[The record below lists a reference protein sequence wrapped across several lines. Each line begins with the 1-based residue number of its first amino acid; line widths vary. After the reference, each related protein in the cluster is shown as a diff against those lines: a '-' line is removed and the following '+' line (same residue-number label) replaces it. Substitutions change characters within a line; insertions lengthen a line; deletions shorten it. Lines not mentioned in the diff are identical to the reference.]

1 MPRALVTGAA
11 GFVGQWLCKALLQRG
26 WDVSG
31 TSIGLAPE
39 PGILDSS
46 ELMSV
51 QWRGI
56 DLRPGK
62 DRRTVRGLLERAR
75 PDAIFHLAAIAF
87 QPAAGADPD
96 LAYDTNVTAGVRL
109 LDLLREQRAAGTLDP
124 AVLLV
129 GSAQQYGRHD
139 GTTTLHEGLE
149 QRPRTF
155 YAATKSAQEAFGMAA
170 AHEHGVRVVA
180 ARSFNHSGPGQ
191 APDFLLPSLVRR
203 VRARRADPTAPMA
216 LGNTGPVRDFL
227 HVSDV
232 VSAYISLVEKGRP
245 GEAYNVC
252 SGDGVT
258 VGDIAAEVLTRA
270 GVQAQFTPDPTLQRA
285 VDVPYLVGDNRKLI
299 AATGWSPV
307 RSRADIIDD
316 LLNATP

>member
-1 MPRALVTGAA
+1 
-11 GFVGQWLCKALLQRG
+11 
-26 WDVSG
+26 
-31 TSIGLAPE
+31 
-39 PGILDSS
+39 
-46 ELMSV
+46 
-51 QWRGI
+51 
-56 DLRPGK
+56 
-62 DRRTVRGLLERAR
+62 
-75 PDAIFHLAAIAF
+75 
-87 QPAAGADPD
+87 
-96 LAYDTNVTAGVRL
+96 
-109 LDLLREQRAAGTLDP
+109 
-124 AVLLV
+124 
-129 GSAQQYGRHD
+129 
-139 GTTTLHEGLE
+139 
-149 QRPRTF
+149 
-155 YAATKSAQEAFGMAA
+155 
-170 AHEHGVRVVA
+170 
-180 ARSFNHSGPGQ
+180 
-191 APDFLLPSLVRR
+191 
-203 VRARRADPTAPMA
+203 MA

>member
-11 GFVGQWLCKALLQRG
+11 GFVGQWLCKALLRRG
-26 WDVSG
+26 WEVAG
-31 TSIGLAPE
+31 TSIGLAPGA
-39 PGILDSS
+39 GILDAA
-46 ELMSV
+46 ELSSV

-56 DLRPGK
+56 DLRPGR

-87 QPAAGADPD
+87 QPAAGDDPD

-109 LDLLREQRAAGTLDP
+109 LDLLKEQRAAGTLDP
-124 AVLLV
+124 ALLLV
-129 GSAQQYGRHD
+129 GSAAQYGRH
-139 GTTTLHEGLE
+139 EGSVPLREDLE

-170 AHEHGVRVVA
+170 AHEHGLRVIA
-180 ARSFNHSGPGQ
+180 TRSFNHSGPGQ
-191 APDFLLPSLVRR
+191 APDYLLPSLVRR
-203 VRARRADPTAPMA
+203 VRARRADPVAPMG
-216 LGNTGPVRDFL
+216 LGNTAPVRDFL

-252 SGDGVT
+252 SGNGVT
-258 VGDIAAEVLTRA
+258 VGEVAAEVLSRA
-270 GVQAQFTPDPTLQRA
+270 GVQAQFTPDPALQRS
-285 VDVPYLVGDNRKLI
+285 VDVPYLVGDNQKLI
-299 AATGWSPV
+299 AATGWRPA

>member
-1 MPRALVTGAA
+1 MPRAVVTGAA

-26 WDVSG
+26 WEVSG
-31 TSIGLAPE
+31 TTIGLAPSV
-39 PGILDSS
+39 GILAAS
-46 ELMSV
+46 ELASV

-56 DLRPGK
+56 DLRPGR

-96 LAYDTNVTAGVRL
+96 LAYDSNVTAGVRL
-109 LDLLREQRAAGTLDP
+109 LDLLKEQRAAGVLDP

-129 GSAQQYGRHD
+129 GSAAQYGRHD
-139 GTTTLHEGLE
+139 GGTPLHEGLE

-155 YAATKSAQEAFGMAA
+155 YAATKSAQEAFGIAA

-180 ARSFNHSGPGQ
+180 ARSFNHSGRGQ
-191 APDFLLPSLVRR
+191 APEFLLPSLVA
-203 VRARRADPTAPMA
+203 RARMRRRDAAAP
-216 LGNTGPVRDFL
+216 LPIGNTAPVRDFL

-232 VSAYISLVEKGRP
+232 VTAYISLVEKGRP

-252 SGDGVT
+252 SGEAIS
-258 VGDIAAEVLTRA
+258 VGRLAAEVLERA
-270 GVQAQFTPDPTLQRA
+270 GVAAEFTPDPALQRA
-285 VDVPYLVGDNRKLI
+285 VDVPYLVGDHTKLT
-299 AATGWSPV
+299 AATGWSPT
-307 RSRADIIDD
+307 RTRADLIDD